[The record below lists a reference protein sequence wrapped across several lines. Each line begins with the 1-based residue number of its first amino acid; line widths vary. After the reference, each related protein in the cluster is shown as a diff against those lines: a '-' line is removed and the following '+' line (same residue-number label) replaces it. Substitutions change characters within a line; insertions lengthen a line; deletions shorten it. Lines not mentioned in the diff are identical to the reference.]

1 MFIMFLFFQ
10 ISDVTII
17 EYATLANAT
26 NILTNTYSIEACRW
40 LMASLDEVVEIVVV
54 SMRDAFLAVTVFV
67 AAMVFLFSWLQ
78 YATSGRFVEYIRRK
92 KKLQPVIGA
101 LMGLTPG
108 CGGAIVMMPMYAR
121 GYVSYGTVLA
131 TLIATLGDSAFIL
144 IGAAITDSSFVAPLI
159 AVHAI
164 SFVTGVSWGYLV
176 DMTGTTP
183 HKPLGRFGPSI
194 GQEPIE
200 AESDNESLLEE
211 LPREEPG
218 GIGYKILHQGYL
230 VWWSVTLLGLI
241 FAILLLVWSGQDPD
255 YSLELSFDPTTMD
268 GIITWI
274 GLIGTSL
281 SVILYVAQ
289 KNWIGDDTEATIG
302 DKLHSMRETMIHAA
316 SETAFVTFWVM
327 IAYLAFEFGML
338 FSGISEQNMS
348 SYGDGFI
355 AIIAVSIIGLIP
367 GCGPQIIVITAY
379 TKDIISF
386 PALAAN
392 AISQDGDA
400 LFPLL
405 VRHKA
410 ASLWATI
417 HTTIPAIIVGVILLI
432 ASVNP

>member
-1 MFIMFLFFQ
+1 M
-10 ISDVTII
+10 
-17 EYATLANAT
+17 AT
-26 NILTNTYSIEACRW
+26 
-40 LMASLDEVVEIVVV
+40 LDEVVEIVVV

-78 YATSGRFVEYIRRK
+78 YATSGRFVEYIRSK

-121 GYVSYGTVLA
+121 GYVTYGTVLA
-131 TLIATLGDSAFIL
+131 TLIATLGDSAFVL
-144 IGAAITDSSFVAPLI
+144 IGAAITDSSFVAPLL

-164 SFVTGVSWGYLV
+164 SFVAGVSWGYLV

-183 HKPLGRFGPSI
+183 NQPLGRFGPTL
-194 GQEPIE
+194 GQAKPDEE
-200 AESDNESLLEE
+200 TVNESPLDDLS
-211 LPREEPG
+211 REEPG
-218 GIGYKILHQGYL
+218 GLGYKILHQGYL
-230 VWWSVTLLGLI
+230 IWWTVTLIGLV

-255 YSLELSFDPTTMD
+255 YGLELSFNPTTMD
-268 GIITWI
+268 GFITWI
-274 GLIGTSL
+274 GLVGTSL
-281 SVILYVAQ
+281 SIILYFAQ
-289 KNWIGDDTEATIG
+289 KNWFGDDTEATIG
-302 DKLHSMRETMIHAA
+302 DKLHSMRETMIHSA

-338 FSGISEQNMS
+338 FSGISEQDMS
-348 SYGDGFI
+348 NYGDGFI
-355 AIIAVSIIGLIP
+355 AVLAASFIGLIP
-367 GCGPQIIVITAY
+367 GCGPQIIAITAY

-417 HTTIPAIIVGVILLI
+417 HTTIPAIIAGVILLV
-432 ASVNP
+432 AGVNL

>member
-1 MFIMFLFFQ
+1 M
-10 ISDVTII
+10 
-17 EYATLANAT
+17 AT
-26 NILTNTYSIEACRW
+26 
-40 LMASLDEVVEIVVV
+40 LDEVVEIVVV

-78 YATSGRFVEYIRRK
+78 YATSGRFVEYIRSK

-121 GYVSYGTVLA
+121 GYVTYGTVLA
-131 TLIATLGDSAFIL
+131 TLIATLGDSAFVL
-144 IGAAITDSSFVAPLI
+144 IGAAITDSSFVAPLL

-164 SFVTGVSWGYLV
+164 SFVAGVSWGYLV

-183 HKPLGRFGPSI
+183 HQPLGRFGPKF
-194 GQEPIE
+194 GQAKPDEGTV
-200 AESDNESLLEE
+200 NESPLDDLS
-211 LPREEPG
+211 REEPG
-218 GIGYKILHQGYL
+218 GLGYKILHQGYL
-230 VWWSVTLLGLI
+230 IWWTVTLIGLV

-255 YSLELSFDPTTMD
+255 YGLELSFNPTTMD
-268 GIITWI
+268 GFITWI
-274 GLIGTSL
+274 GLVGTSL
-281 SVILYVAQ
+281 SIILYFAQ
-289 KNWIGDDTEATIG
+289 KNWFGDDTEATIG
-302 DKLHSMRETMIHAA
+302 DKLHSMRETMIHSA

-338 FSGISEQNMS
+338 FSGISEQDMS
-348 SYGDGFI
+348 NYGDGL
-355 AIIAVSIIGLIP
+355 IAVLAASFIGLIP
-367 GCGPQIIVITAY
+367 GCGPQIIAITAY

-417 HTTIPAIIVGVILLI
+417 HTTIPAIIAGVILLG
-432 ASVNP
+432 AGVNL

>member
-1 MFIMFLFFQ
+1 M
-10 ISDVTII
+10 VT
-17 EYATLANAT
+17 
-26 NILTNTYSIEACRW
+26 
-40 LMASLDEVVEIVVV
+40 LDEVVEIVVI

-78 YATSGRFVEYIRRK
+78 YATSGRFVEYIREK

-121 GYVSYGTVLA
+121 GYVTYGTVLA
-131 TLIATLGDSAFIL
+131 TLIATLGDSAFVL

-164 SFVTGVSWGYLV
+164 SFVAGVSWGYLV

-183 HKPLGRFGPSI
+183 RKPLGRFGPTI
-194 GQEPIE
+194 GQEQPE
-200 AESDNESLLEE
+200 KDSDNESILDDLS
-211 LPREEPG
+211 REEPG

-230 VWWSVTLLGLI
+230 VWWSVTIIGLI

-255 YSLELSFDPTTMD
+255 YSLELSFDPTSMD
-268 GIITWI
+268 GFITWV

-281 SVILYVAQ
+281 SVILYIAQ

-302 DKLHSMRETMIHAA
+302 DKLHSMRETMIHSA

-327 IAYLAFEFGML
+327 IAYLVFEFGIL
-338 FSGISEQNMS
+338 LSGVSEQDLSN
-348 SYGDGFI
+348 YGDGFI
-355 AIIAVSIIGLIP
+355 AVLGASIIGLIP
-367 GCGPQIIVITAY
+367 GCGPQIIAITAY

-417 HTTIPAIIVGVILLI
+417 HTTIPAIIAGVILLM
-432 ASVNP
+432 AGVNP

>member
-1 MFIMFLFFQ
+1 M
-10 ISDVTII
+10 
-17 EYATLANAT
+17 AT
-26 NILTNTYSIEACRW
+26 
-40 LMASLDEVVEIVVV
+40 LDEVVEIVVV

-78 YATSGRFVEYIRRK
+78 YATSGRFVEYIRSK

-121 GYVSYGTVLA
+121 GYVTYGTVLA
-131 TLIATLGDSAFIL
+131 TLIATLGDSAFVL
-144 IGAAITDSSFVAPLI
+144 IGAAITDSSFVAPLL

-164 SFVTGVSWGYLV
+164 SFVAGVSWGYLV

-183 HKPLGRFGPSI
+183 HQPLGRFGPTF
-194 GQEPIE
+194 GQAKPDEE
-200 AESDNESLLEE
+200 TVNESPLDDLS
-211 LPREEPG
+211 REEPG
-218 GIGYKILHQGYL
+218 GLGYKILHQGYL
-230 VWWSVTLLGLI
+230 IWWTVTLIGLV

-255 YSLELSFDPTTMD
+255 YGLELSFNPTTMD
-268 GIITWI
+268 WFITWI

-281 SVILYVAQ
+281 SIILYFAQ
-289 KNWIGDDTEATIG
+289 KNWFGDDTEATIG
-302 DKLHSMRETMIHAA
+302 DKLHSMRETMIHSA

-338 FSGISEQNMS
+338 FSGISEQDMS
-348 SYGDGFI
+348 NYGDGL
-355 AIIAVSIIGLIP
+355 IAVLAASFIGLIP
-367 GCGPQIIVITAY
+367 GCGPQIIAITAY

-417 HTTIPAIIVGVILLI
+417 HTTIPAIIAGVILLG
-432 ASVNP
+432 AGVNL

>member
-1 MFIMFLFFQ
+1 
-10 ISDVTII
+10 
-17 EYATLANAT
+17 
-26 NILTNTYSIEACRW
+26 
-40 LMASLDEVVEIVVV
+40 MASLDEVVEIVVI

-200 AESDNESLLEE
+200 SEPSDESLLED

-218 GIGYKILHQGYL
+218 GLGYKILHQGYL
-230 VWWSVTLLGLI
+230 VWWSVTLIGLI

-268 GIITWI
+268 GFITWI

-281 SVILYVAQ
+281 SVILYIAQ

-302 DKLHSMRETMIHAA
+302 DKLHSMRETMIHSA

-338 FSGISEQNMS
+338 FSGISEQSMS